1 MKKQD
6 QEPIQMSDDQQIL
19 RRLILSEIL
28 APPLA
33 LRHFQQ
39 RKIKIMSKNQKNNYP
54 LEFKVSSA
62 QLAIDSEQ
70 PVAQTARDLGINHNT
85 LHGWIDKYSDSNQI
99 NQKNMSNNK
108 AACFEENKRLKK
120 ELALVKQ
127 ERDLLKKAAAYFAKE
142 SR

>member
-1 MKKQD
+1 
-6 QEPIQMSDDQQIL
+6 
-19 RRLILSEIL
+19 
-28 APPLA
+28 
-33 LRHFQQ
+33 
-39 RKIKIMSKNQKNNYP
+39 MSKNQKNNYP

-62 QLAIDSEQ
+62 QLAIDSDQ

-108 AACFEENKRLKK
+108 AACFEEIKHLKK

-127 ERDLLKKAAAYFAKE
+127 ERDLLKKAAAYFAKQ
-142 SR
+142 SQ

>member
-1 MKKQD
+1 
-6 QEPIQMSDDQQIL
+6 MSNIN
-19 RRLILSEIL
+19 RT
-28 APPLA
+28 
-33 LRHFQQ
+33 
-39 RKIKIMSKNQKNNYP
+39 NYP

-62 QLAIDSEQ
+62 QLAVDSDQ
-70 PVAQTARDLGINHNT
+70 PIAKTARDLGVNHNT
-85 LHGWIDKYSDSNQI
+85 LHNWIAKYSDSDQI

-108 AACFEENKRLKK
+108 TTCFEENKRLKK